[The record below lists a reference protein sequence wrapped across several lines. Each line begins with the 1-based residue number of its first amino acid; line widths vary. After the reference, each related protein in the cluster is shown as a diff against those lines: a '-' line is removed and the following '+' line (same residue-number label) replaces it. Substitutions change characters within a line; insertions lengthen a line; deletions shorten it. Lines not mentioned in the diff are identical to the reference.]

1 MNKWTLII
9 LGFFAWS
16 AISSYFA
23 YDFLLKAEPEKYLG
37 NSFFNSSQQK
47 AKTDTIKVDGVEYL
61 VVETNNGVGITLKLN
76 KSNLR
81 KLAEMVSEISDEMD
95 SEKFNNIIQGK

>member
-1 MNKWTLII
+1 MKFSKWLVVCFLSTSVI
-9 LGFFAWS
+9 F
-16 AISSYFA
+16 SYFT
-23 YDFLLKAEPEKYLG
+23 YNVLKAQSKPSYL
-37 NSFFNSSQQK
+37 NSKNFYTQPKSQ
-47 AKTDTIKVDGVEYL
+47 AETIKVDGVEYL